1 MPNLEQIAEQFNKRA
16 AALKRRIIICGETG
30 CIANGS
36 LKVRDAL
43 VEELKKQGVN
53 VTVDLSSQ
61 CAESLA
67 DANNPLTYVSKS
79 GCQGLCQEGPL
90 VRFEPEGFFYCHVK
104 AEDVP
109 EIVEKTVLKG
119 EVIERMLYKNPATQ
133 ERSKFEKD
141 IPFFAHQ
148 QRVALRNYLIE
159 PDNIEEYIARGGYVG
174 ARKAVT
180 EMTPEQICQTV
191 LDSGLK
197 GRGGGGFPTGRKWLF
212 TLNSANKDPKRYI
225 ICNGD
230 EGDPGAFMDRSVM
243 EGDPHSVLE
252 GMMIAGRAIGAD
264 EGVVYVRAE
273 YPLAV
278 KRMRQAIAQ
287 AESYGLLGDNLF
299 GTDFSF
305 RIRIMEGAGAF
316 VCGEETAL
324 ISSVEGKRGMP
335 MPKPP
340 FPAVKG
346 LYGKPNVINNVET
359 LSIVPY
365 VLREGAEKFAA
376 VGPETARGTKTFA
389 LTGHVANTGLIEV
402 PFGMTL
408 REIVYGIGGGV
419 IDNAGNVTQ
428 DDFKSVQIG
437 GPSGGCLTPDM
448 LDMPLDYQ
456 HLQEV
461 GAIVGSGGLVVMN
474 KQTCM
479 VKVARFFMQFTQNE
493 SCGKCVPCRE
503 GTKQMLA
510 LLDDIIE
517 GRGTA
522 ETLEQLEEL
531 ANAVKLGSLCNLGKT
546 APNPVLSTLKY
557 FREEYE
563 AHVFKKICPTG
574 ECKALA
580 RPTINP
586 EKCKGCTACARK
598 CPVGAISGT
607 VKQPHTI
614 DPEKCIKCGACKEAC
629 KFGAVEGI

>member
-1 MPNLEQIAEQFNKRA
+1 MPNLEQIAEQFKKRE

-43 VEELKKQGVN
+43 VEELKKHGEN
-53 VTVDLSSQ
+53 VTVELTSQ
-61 CAESLA
+61 CAESL
-67 DANNPLTYVSKS
+67 DLNNTTYVSKS

-90 VRFEPEGFFYCHVK
+90 VRFEPGGFFYCHVK
-104 AEDVP
+104 VEDVP
-109 EIVEKTVLKG
+109 EVVEKTILGG
-119 EVIERMLYKNPATQ
+119 EIIERLLYQHPVTK

-148 QRVALRNYLIE
+148 QRVALGNYTIE
-159 PDNIEEYIARGGYVG
+159 PDNIEEYISRGGYVG

-180 EMTPEQICQTV
+180 EMTPEQVCQTV

-197 GRGGGGFPTGRKWLF
+197 GRGGGGFLTGLKWKF
-212 TLNSANKDPKRYI
+212 TLNSANKDKKRYV

-243 EGDPHSVLE
+243 EGDPHAVLE

-278 KRMRQAIAQ
+278 TRMKHAIAQ
-287 AESYGLLGDNLF
+287 AEEYGVLGDNLF

-324 ISSVEGKRGMP
+324 MRSVEGNRGMP

-340 FPAVKG
+340 FPAVSG
-346 LYGKPNVINNVET
+346 LYGKPTVINNVET
-359 LSIVPY
+359 LSMVPY
-365 VLREGAEKFAA
+365 VIREGAEKFAS
-376 VGPETARGTKTFA
+376 VGQETAKGTKTFA

-402 PFGMTL
+402 PFGTTL
-408 REIVYGIGGGV
+408 REIVYEIGGGV
-419 IDNAGNVTQ
+419 IDNDGNVTQ

-448 LDMPLDYQ
+448 LDMPVDYD
-456 HLQEV
+456 HLKEV

-510 LLDDIIE
+510 LLDEIIE
-517 GRGTA
+517 GRGTL
-522 ETLEQLEEL
+522 ETLDKLEEL
-531 ANAVKLGSLCNLGKT
+531 AKAVQLGSLCNLGKT
-546 APNPVLSTLKY
+546 APNPVLSTLRY
-557 FREEYE
+557 FRDEYL
-563 AHVFKKICPTG
+563 AHVEKKICPTG

-586 EKCKGCTACARK
+586 EKCKGCTMCSKK